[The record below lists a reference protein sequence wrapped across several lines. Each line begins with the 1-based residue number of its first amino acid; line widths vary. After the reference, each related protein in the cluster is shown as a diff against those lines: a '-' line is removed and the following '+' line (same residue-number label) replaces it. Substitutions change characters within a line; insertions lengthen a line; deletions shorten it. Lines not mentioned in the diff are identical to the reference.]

1 MLLVSDELLNDKWLT
16 DFQPYFQMLN
26 DRFLEDKSGIITNPL
41 VVHAVKNTDDFAT
54 LLDLKS
60 IIKKNYVILPINDSV
75 SLSEFDSGSHWSTM
89 VYTRSENKYLYFDS
103 SGSYNKVSALRVAKK
118 LSYYLN
124 KNKPVVCRAG
134 WATA

>member
-16 DFQPYFQMLN
+16 DFQPHFQMLN

-41 VVHAVKNTDDFAT
+41 VVCAVKNTDDFAT

-75 SLSEFDSGSHWSTM
+75 SLSEFDSGSHWNTM

-118 LSYYLN
+118 LSYYLI
-124 KNKPVVCRAG
+124 
-134 WATA
+134 